1 MSAEQEENMPIGT
14 PFHPR
19 TSELCTSL
27 FYTDWAGYYTVS
39 SYDTSHEREYYA
51 LRNAAGLIDVS
62 PLYKYEVYGK
72 DAAAFLSRV
81 MAKDISNLEIGRCA
95 YLCWC
100 DDYGK
105 VLDDGTVFRLGGA
118 HFRVA
123 AAEPTFSW
131 LTRQSR
137 RFDVTIEDSTDRFGT
152 LSLQGPKSRDILKNV
167 SDADLDSV
175 PYFSLTKAKLDDV
188 DVVISRTGYTGDL
201 GYEVWVEREQA
212 LKVYDAIMAAGR
224 DYRIQPVGLDA
235 MDVTRIEAGYIM
247 NGVDYFSAN
256 TCLLESR
263 KSTPYELGLGWTVD
277 LNRDAFIGQDAL
289 KAEKAN
295 GSEWASVG
303 LVYDWSAFERLF
315 DEFGL
320 PPQLPGGAWR
330 TPIPVYDKKGAQVG
344 QATSGAWSAILKD
357 NLALATVKSAYAEP
371 GTVLQIEVTVE
382 YERRR
387 VPAIVTKTPFFDP
400 PRKKA

>member
-1 MSAEQEENMPIGT
+1 MSAP
-14 PFHPR
+14 
-19 TSELCTSL
+19 C
-27 FYTDWAGYYTVS
+27 
-39 SYDTSHEREYYA
+39 
-51 LRNAAGLIDVS
+51 
-62 PLYKYEVYGK
+62 YKYEVYGK

-105 VLDDGTVFRLGGA
+105 VLDDGTVFRLGDA

-303 LVYDWSAFERLF
+303 LVYDWPAFERLF

-357 NLALATVKSAYAEP
+357 NLALATVKSAYAKP

>member
-1 MSAEQEENMPIGT
+1 MPIGT

-39 SYDTSHEREYYA
+39 SYDTCHEREYYT

-62 PLYKYEVYGK
+62 PLFKYEVYGN

-81 MAKDISNLEIGRCA
+81 MVKDVSKLEVGRCA

-100 DDYGK
+100 DDQGK
-105 VLDDGTVFRLGGA
+105 VLDDGTVFRLDDTY
-118 HFRVA
+118 FRVA
-123 AAEPTFSW
+123 AAEPTLSW
-131 LTRQSR
+131 LMRQSR
-137 RFDVTIEDSTDRFGT
+137 RFDVTIEDSTDKIGT
-152 LSLQGPKSRDILKNV
+152 LSLQGPNSRHILKHV
-167 SDADLDSV
+167 SDADMDSLS
-175 PYFSLTKAKLDDV
+175 YFGLTRAKLDGV
-188 DVVISRTGYTGDL
+188 DVVISRTGFTGDL
-201 GYEVWVEREQA
+201 GYEVWVECDQGLE
-212 LKVYDAIMAAGR
+212 VYDAIMAGGR

-256 TCLLESR
+256 TCLIESR
-263 KSTPYELGLGWTVD
+263 KSTPYEIGLGWTVD

-295 GSEWASVG
+295 GSAWATIG
-303 LVYDWSAFERLF
+303 LVYDWPAFERLF

-330 TPIPVYDKKGAQVG
+330 TPVPVYNKEGKQVG
-344 QATSGAWSAILKD
+344 QGTSGAWSAILKD
-357 NLALATVKSAYAEP
+357 NLALATVKPAYAKP

-387 VPAIVTKTPFFDP
+387 VPATVTRTPFFDP

>member
-1 MSAEQEENMPIGT
+1 MPLGT

-27 FYTDWAGYYTVS
+27 FYKDWAGYYTVC
-39 SYDTSHEREYYA
+39 SYDTTHDREYYA

-62 PLYKYEVYGK
+62 PLFKYDVCGK
-72 DAAAFLSRV
+72 DATEFLSRV
-81 MAKDISNLEIGRCA
+81 MVKDVSKLKVGQCA

-105 VLDDGTVFRLGGA
+105 VLDDGTVFRLDDT
-118 HFRVA
+118 HYRVA
-123 AAEPTFSW
+123 AAEPTYSW
-131 LTRQSR
+131 LMRQTR
-137 RFDVTIEDSTDRFGT
+137 RFDVSIEDSTTRYGT
-152 LSLQGPKSRDILKNV
+152 LSLQGPTSRDILKNV
-167 SDADLDSV
+167 SDADLDSLR
-175 PYFSLTKAKLDDV
+175 YFALTKAKLDDV

-201 GYEVWVEREQA
+201 GYEVWVESGHA

-224 DYRIQPVGLDA
+224 DFRIQPVGLDA
-235 MDVTRIEAGYIM
+235 MDITRIEAGYIM

-256 TCLLESR
+256 TCLIESR
-263 KSTPYELGLGWTVD
+263 KSTPYEIGLGWAVD
-277 LNRDAFIGQDAL
+277 LDRAPFIGQEAL
-289 KAEKAN
+289 KVEKAR

-303 LVYDWSAFERLF
+303 LVYDWPAFERLF

-320 PPQLPGGAWR
+320 PPELPGGAWR
-330 TPIPVYDKKGAQVG
+330 SAIPLYSERGKQVG

-387 VPAIVTKTPFFDP
+387 VPAVVTKTPFFDP

>member
-1 MSAEQEENMPIGT
+1 MPIGT

-27 FYTDWAGYYTVS
+27 FYKDWAGYHTVC
-39 SYDTSHEREYYA
+39 SYDTCHEREYHA
-51 LRNAAGLIDVS
+51 LRSAAGLIDVS

-81 MAKDISNLEIGRCA
+81 MVRNVRNLDIGRCT

-100 DDYGK
+100 DDHGK
-105 VLDDGTVFRLGGA
+105 VLDDGTVSRLDDTY
-118 HFRVA
+118 FRVT
-123 AAEPTFSW
+123 AAEPTLSW
-131 LTRQSR
+131 LLRLSR
-137 RFDVTIEDSTDRFGT
+137 RFDVTIEDSTDSIGT
-152 LSLQGPKSRDILKNV
+152 LSLQGPNSREILKNAC
-167 SDADLDSV
+167 DADLSSLR
-175 PYFSLTKAKLDDV
+175 YFDLTKAKLDDV

-256 TCLLESR
+256 ACSIESR
-263 KSTPYELGLGWTVD
+263 KSTPYEIGLGWTVD
-277 LNRDAFIGQDAL
+277 LDRDPFIGQDAL

-295 GSEWASVG
+295 GSEWATVG
-303 LVYDWSAFERLF
+303 LVYDWPAFERLF
-315 DEFGL
+315 AEFGL

-330 TPIPVYDKKGAQVG
+330 TPVPVYNKKGLQVG
-344 QATSGAWSAILKD
+344 QGTSGAWSAILKD

-382 YERRR
+382 FERRR
-387 VPAIVTKTPFFDP
+387 VPAVVTKTPFFDP
-400 PRKKA
+400 PRKKS

>member
-1 MSAEQEENMPIGT
+1 MPIGT

-27 FYTDWAGYYTVS
+27 FFKDWAGYHTVC
-39 SYDTSHEREYYA
+39 SYDTCHEREYYA

-81 MAKDISNLEIGRCA
+81 MVRNVRNLDLGRCT

-100 DDYGK
+100 DDHGK
-105 VLDDGTVFRLGGA
+105 VLDDGTVSRLDDTY
-118 HFRVA
+118 FRVT
-123 AAEPTFSW
+123 AAEPTLSW
-131 LTRQSR
+131 LLRLSR
-137 RFDVTIEDSTDRFGT
+137 RFDVTIEDSTDKIGT
-152 LSLQGPKSRDILKNV
+152 LSLQGPNSRDILKNV
-167 SDADLDSV
+167 CDADMDGLR
-175 PYFSLTKAKLDDV
+175 YFDLTKAKLDDV

-201 GYEVWVEREQA
+201 GYEVWIEREQA
-212 LKVYDAIMAAGR
+212 LAVYDAIMAAGR

-256 TCLLESR
+256 TCSIESR
-263 KSTPYELGLGWTVD
+263 KSTPYEIGLGWTVD
-277 LNRDAFIGQDAL
+277 LDRDPFIGQDAL

-295 GSEWASVG
+295 GSKWATVG
-303 LVYDWSAFERLF
+303 LVYDWPAFERLF
-315 DEFGL
+315 AEFGL

-330 TPIPVYDKKGAQVG
+330 TPVPVYDKKGLQVG
-344 QATSGAWSAILKD
+344 QGTSGAWSAILKD
-357 NLALATVKSAYAEP
+357 NLALATVKSACAKP
-371 GTVLQIEVTVE
+371 GTILQIEVTVE
-382 YERRR
+382 FERRR
-387 VPAIVTKTPFFDP
+387 IPAVVTKTPFYDP

>member
-1 MSAEQEENMPIGT
+1 MPIGT
-14 PFHPR
+14 PFHRR

-27 FYTDWAGYYTVS
+27 FYKDWAGYYTVC
-39 SYDTSHEREYYA
+39 SYDTCHEREYYA

-62 PLYKYEVYGK
+62 PLHKYEVHGQ

-81 MAKDISNLEIGRCA
+81 MVRDISKLPVGRCT

-100 DDYGK
+100 DDHGK
-105 VLDDGTVFRLGGA
+105 VLDDGTVSRLDDTY
-118 HFRVA
+118 FRVT
-123 AAEPTFSW
+123 AAEPTYSW
-131 LTRQSR
+131 LMRQSR
-137 RFDVTIEDSTDRFGT
+137 RFDVTIEDSTDRLGT
-152 LSLQGPKSRDILKNV
+152 LSLQGPYSRDILKKV
-167 SDADLDSV
+167 SDANLDRLR
-175 PYFSLTKAKLDDV
+175 YFGLTQATLGGA

-212 LKVYDAIMAAGR
+212 LKVYDAIIAGGR

-256 TCLLESR
+256 SCAIESR
-263 KSTPYELGLGWTVD
+263 KSTPYEIGLGWTVD
-277 LNRDAFIGQDAL
+277 LDRDPFIGQDAL
-289 KAEKAN
+289 RAEKAN
-295 GSEWASVG
+295 GPVWATVG
-303 LVYDWSAFERLF
+303 LVYDWPEFERLF
-315 DEFGL
+315 AEFGL
-320 PPQLPGGAWR
+320 APELPGGAWR
-330 TPIPVYDKKGAQVG
+330 SPVPVYDRNGGQVG
-344 QATSGAWSAILKD
+344 KGTSGAWSAILKE
-357 NLALATVKSAYAEP
+357 NLALATVKSAHAEP

-382 YERRR
+382 FERRR

>member
-1 MSAEQEENMPIGT
+1 MPIGT

-19 TSELCTSL
+19 TSALCTSL
-27 FYTDWAGYYTVS
+27 FYKDWAGYYTVS
-39 SYDTSHEREYYA
+39 SYDTCHEREYYA
-51 LRNAAGLIDVS
+51 LRNAAGLIDLS
-62 PLYKYEVYGK
+62 PLFKYEVYGK
-72 DAAAFLSRV
+72 DAVAFLSRV
-81 MAKDISNLEIGRCA
+81 MAKDINKLEVGRCT

-105 VLDDGTVFRLGGA
+105 VLDDGTVFRLDDTY
-118 HFRVA
+118 FRIS
-123 AAEPTFSW
+123 AAEPTLSW
-131 LTRQSR
+131 LMRQSR
-137 RFDVTIEDSTDRFGT
+137 LFDVTIEDSSDRIGT
-152 LSLQGPKSRDILKNV
+152 LSLQGPTSRDILKNV
-167 SDADLDSV
+167 SDADLDALR
-175 PYFSLTKAKLDDV
+175 YFGLTNAKLDGV
-188 DVVISRTGYTGDL
+188 DVLISRTGYTGDL

-212 LKVYDAIMAAGR
+212 LKVYDAIMAGGR

-256 TCLLESR
+256 TCVIESR
-263 KSTPYELGLGWTVD
+263 KSSPYEIGLGWTVD
-277 LNRDAFIGQDAL
+277 LDRDPFIGQDAL

-295 GSEWASVG
+295 GSTWATVG
-303 LVYDWSAFERLF
+303 LVYDWPAFERLF
-315 DEFGL
+315 AEFGL
-320 PPQLPGGAWR
+320 PPELPGGAWR
-330 TPIPVYDKKGAQVG
+330 TPIPVYNQKGAQVG
-344 QATSGAWSAILKD
+344 QGTSGAWSAILKD

>member
-1 MSAEQEENMPIGT
+1 MPIGT

-27 FYTDWAGYYTVS
+27 FYKDWAGYYTVC
-39 SYDTSHEREYYA
+39 SYDTCHEREYYA

-62 PLYKYEVYGK
+62 PLFKYEVHGK

-81 MAKDISNLEIGRCA
+81 MVKDINKLKVGRCT

-100 DDYGK
+100 DDNGK
-105 VLDDGTVFRLGGA
+105 VLDDGTVSRIDDNY
-118 HFRVA
+118 FRVT

-131 LTRQSR
+131 LMRQSR
-137 RFDVTIEDSTDRFGT
+137 RFDVTIEDSTDEIGT
-152 LSLQGPKSRDILKNV
+152 LSLQGPTSRDILKNV
-167 SDADLDSV
+167 SDADLDTLS
-175 PYFSLTKAKLDDV
+175 YFGLTKAKLDDV
-188 DVVISRTGYTGDL
+188 DVVISRTGFTGDL
-201 GYEVWVEREQA
+201 GYEIWVERTQA
-212 LKVYDAIMAAGR
+212 LEVYDAIMAGGR

-247 NGVDYFSAN
+247 NGVDYFSSN
-256 TCLLESR
+256 TCAIESR
-263 KSTPYELGLGWTVD
+263 KSSPYEIGLGWAVD
-277 LNRDAFIGQDAL
+277 LDRDAFIGQNAL
-289 KAEKAN
+289 RAEKAN
-295 GSEWASVG
+295 GSRWATVG
-303 LVYDWSAFERLF
+303 LVYDWPTFERLF
-315 DEFGL
+315 AEFGL

-330 TPIPVYDKKGAQVG
+330 TAIPVYNQKGVQVG
-344 QATSGAWSAILKD
+344 HGTSGAWSAVLKD
-357 NLALATVKSAYAEP
+357 NLALATVKSAYSEP

>member
-1 MSAEQEENMPIGT
+1 MPIGT

-27 FYTDWAGYYTVS
+27 FYKDWAGYYTVC
-39 SYDTSHEREYYA
+39 SYDTTHDREYYA

-62 PLYKYEVYGK
+62 PLFKYEVYGK
-72 DAAAFLSRV
+72 DATELLSRV
-81 MAKDISNLEIGRCA
+81 MVKDVSKLKVGQAA

-105 VLDDGTVFRLGGA
+105 VLDDGTVFRLDDT
-118 HFRVA
+118 HYRVA
-123 AAEPTFSW
+123 AAEPTYSW
-131 LTRQSR
+131 LVRQSR
-137 RFDVTIEDSTDRFGT
+137 RFDVSIEDSSTRFGT
-152 LSLQGPKSRDILKNV
+152 LSLQGPTSRNILRSV
-167 SDADLDSV
+167 SDADLDSLR
-175 PYFSLTKAKLDDV
+175 YFTLTKAKLDDV

-201 GYEVWVEREQA
+201 GYEVWVESDQA

-224 DYRIQPVGLDA
+224 DFRIQPVGLDA
-235 MDVTRIEAGYIM
+235 MDITRIEAGYIM

-256 TCLLESR
+256 ACLIESR
-263 KSTPYELGLGWTVD
+263 KSTPYEIGLGWAVD
-277 LNRDAFIGQDAL
+277 LDRGPFIGQEAL
-289 KAEKAN
+289 KAEKAK
-295 GSEWASVG
+295 GQEWASVG
-303 LVYDWSAFERLF
+303 LVYDWPAFERLF
-315 DEFGL
+315 NEFGL
-320 PPQLPGGAWR
+320 PPELPGGAWR
-330 TPIPVYDKKGAQVG
+330 SAIPLYNERGKQVG

-357 NLALATVKSAYAEP
+357 NLALATVKSEYATP

-387 VPAIVTKTPFFDP
+387 VPAVVTKTPFFDP

>member
-1 MSAEQEENMPIGT
+1 MPVGT

-27 FYTDWAGYYTVS
+27 FYTDWAGYHTVT
-39 SYDTSHEREYYA
+39 SYDTCHEREYYA

-62 PLYKYEVYGK
+62 PLFKYEVYGK

-81 MAKDISNLEIGRCA
+81 MVKDIGKLELGRCT

-100 DDYGK
+100 DDHGK
-105 VLDDGTVFRLGGA
+105 VLDDGTVLRLDDTY
-118 HFRVA
+118 FRVT
-123 AAEPTFSW
+123 AAEPTYSW
-131 LTRQSR
+131 LMRLSR
-137 RFDVTIEDSTDRFGT
+137 GFDVTIEDSSARIGT
-152 LSLQGPKSRDILKNV
+152 LSLQGPNSRDILKNA
-167 SDADLDSV
+167 SDADMDCIR
-175 PYFSLTKAKLDDV
+175 YFGLTRAKLDGV
-188 DVVISRTGYTGDL
+188 DVVISRTGFTGDL
-201 GYEVWVEREQA
+201 GYEIWVDREQA
-212 LKVYDAIMAAGR
+212 LEVYDAIMAAGR

-256 TCLLESR
+256 TCLIESR
-263 KSTPYELGLGWTVD
+263 KSTPYEIGLGWTVD
-277 LNRDAFIGQDAL
+277 LDRDPFIGQDAL
-289 KAEKAN
+289 KAEKEN
-295 GSEWASVG
+295 GSVWATVG
-303 LVYDWSAFERLF
+303 LVYDWPAFERLF
-315 DEFGL
+315 NEFGL

-330 TPIPVYDKKGAQVG
+330 SAIPVYSKKGLQVG

-357 NLALATVKSAYAEP
+357 NLALATVKSAYAVP

>member
-1 MSAEQEENMPIGT
+1 MPIGT

-27 FYTDWAGYYTVS
+27 FYKDWAGYYTVC
-39 SYDTSHEREYYA
+39 SYDTCHEREYYA

-72 DAAAFLSRV
+72 DAAAFLARV
-81 MAKDISNLEIGRCA
+81 MVKNINELEVARCT

-100 DDYGK
+100 DDHGK
-105 VLDDGTVFRLGGA
+105 VLDDGTVSRLDDT
-118 HFRVA
+118 HFRVT
-123 AAEPTFSW
+123 AAEPTLSW
-131 LTRQSR
+131 LMRQSR
-137 RFDVTIEDSTDRFGT
+137 RFDVTIEDSTDRIGA
-152 LSLQGPKSRDILKNV
+152 LSLQGPMSREILKKV
-167 SDADLDSV
+167 SDADMDSLR
-175 PYFSLTKAKLDDV
+175 YFGLVRAKLDDV
-188 DVVISRTGYTGDL
+188 EVVISRTGYTGDL

-212 LKVYDAIMAAGR
+212 LEVYDAIMAGGR

-256 TCLLESR
+256 SCVIESR
-263 KSTPYELGLGWTVD
+263 KSTPYEIGLGWTVD
-277 LNRDAFIGQDAL
+277 LERDPFIGQDAL
-289 KAEKAN
+289 KAQKAT
-295 GSEWASVG
+295 GPAWRFVG
-303 LVYDWSAFERLF
+303 LVYEWHAFERLF
-315 DEFGL
+315 NEFGL

-330 TPIPVYDKKGAQVG
+330 TPVPVYNNKGLQVG

-371 GTVLQIEVTVE
+371 GTVMQIEVTVE
-382 YERRR
+382 FERRR
-387 VPAIVTKTPFFDP
+387 VPVIVTKTPFFDP

>member
-1 MSAEQEENMPIGT
+1 MPVGT
-14 PFHPR
+14 PFHQR

-27 FYTDWAGYYTVS
+27 FYKNWAGYYTVC
-39 SYDTSHEREYYA
+39 SYDTCHEREYYA
-51 LRNAAGLIDVS
+51 LRNTAGLIDVS
-62 PLYKYEVYGK
+62 PLFKYEVYGK

-81 MAKDISNLEIGRCA
+81 MVKDISKLDVGRCT

-100 DDYGK
+100 DDHGK
-105 VLDDGTVFRLGGA
+105 VLDDGTVSRLDDTY
-118 HFRVA
+118 FRVT

-131 LTRQSR
+131 LQRLSR
-137 RFDVTIEDSTDRFGT
+137 RFDVTIEDSTDRIGA
-152 LSLQGPKSRDILKNV
+152 LSLQGPNSRDILRSV
-167 SDADLDSV
+167 SDADLDGLR
-175 PYFSLTKAKLDDV
+175 YFGLTQAKLDDA

-201 GYEVWVEREQA
+201 GYEVWVERDPA
-212 LKVYDAIMAAGR
+212 LKVNDAIMTGGR

-256 TCLLESR
+256 TCLIESR
-263 KSTPYELGLGWTVD
+263 KSTPYEIGLGWTID
-277 LNRDAFIGQDAL
+277 LDRDPFIGQDAL
-289 KAEKAN
+289 KAEKES
-295 GSEWASVG
+295 GSVWATVG
-303 LVYDWSAFERLF
+303 LVYDWKSFERLF

-330 TPIPVYDKKGAQVG
+330 TPIPIHNNEGLQVG
-344 QATSGAWSAILKD
+344 QGTSGAWSAILKE
-357 NLALATVKSAYAEP
+357 NLALATVEASYAKP
-371 GTVLQIEVTVE
+371 GTIMQIEVTVE

-387 VPAIVTKTPFFDP
+387 VPVIVTKTPFFDP

>member
-1 MSAEQEENMPIGT
+1 MPIGT

-27 FYTDWAGYYTVS
+27 FFTDWAGYHTVS
-39 SYDTSHEREYYA
+39 SYDTCHEREYYA

-62 PLYKYEVYGK
+62 PLFKYEVYGK

-81 MAKDISNLEIGRCA
+81 MVKDISKLEIGRCT

-100 DDYGK
+100 DDDGK
-105 VLDDGTVFRLGGA
+105 VLDDGTVSRLEDTY
-118 HFRVA
+118 FRVT
-123 AAEPTFSW
+123 AAEPTLSW
-131 LTRQSR
+131 LMRHSR
-137 RFDVTIEDSTDRFGT
+137 RFDVTIEDSTDRVGA
-152 LSLQGPKSRDILKNV
+152 LSLQGPNSREILKKV
-167 SDADLDSV
+167 SDADIDSLR
-175 PYFSLTKAKLDDV
+175 YFALTKAKV
-188 DVVISRTGYTGDL
+188 DGVELVISRTGFTGDL
-201 GYEVWVEREQA
+201 GYEIWVEREQA
-212 LKVYDAIMAAGR
+212 LQVYDAIMAGGR

-256 TCLLESR
+256 TCLIESR
-263 KSTPYELGLGWTVD
+263 KSTPYEIGLGWTVD
-277 LNRDAFIGQDAL
+277 LNRKAFIGQDAL
-289 KAEKAN
+289 KAEKAS
-295 GSEWASVG
+295 GSAWATVG
-303 LVYDWSAFERLF
+303 LVYDWPAFERLF

-330 TPIPVYDKKGAQVG
+330 TPVPVYDRKGLQVG
-344 QATSGAWSAILKD
+344 QGTSGAWSAMLKD
-357 NLALATVKSAYAEP
+357 NLALATVKPAYAEP
-371 GTVLQIEVTVE
+371 GAVLQIEVTVE

-387 VPAIVTKTPFFDP
+387 VPAIITKTPFFDP

>member
-1 MSAEQEENMPIGT
+1 MPIGT

-27 FYTDWAGYYTVS
+27 FYKDWAGYYTVC
-39 SYDTSHEREYYA
+39 SYDTCHEREYYA

-62 PLYKYEVYGK
+62 PLFKYEVHGK

-81 MAKDISNLEIGRCA
+81 MVKDINELEVGRCS

-100 DDYGK
+100 DDKGK
-105 VLDDGTVFRLGGA
+105 VLDDGTVFRIDDT

-123 AAEPTFSW
+123 AAEPTLSW
-131 LTRQSR
+131 LMRQSR
-137 RFDVTIEDSTDRFGT
+137 RFDVTIKDSSDEIGT
-152 LSLQGPKSRDILKNV
+152 LSLQGPTSRDILKNV
-167 SDADLDSV
+167 SDADLDALR
-175 PYFSLTKAKLDDV
+175 YFSLTKAKLDGV
-188 DVVISRTGYTGDL
+188 DVIISRTGFTGDL
-201 GYEVWVEREQA
+201 GYEIWVERAQA
-212 LKVYDAIMAAGR
+212 LEVYDAIMAAGR

-247 NGVDYFSAN
+247 NGVDYFSSN
-256 TCLLESR
+256 TCAIESR
-263 KSTPYELGLGWTVD
+263 KSSPYEIGLGWAVD
-277 LNRDAFIGQDAL
+277 LDRDPFIGQDAL
-289 KAEKAN
+289 KAEKAK
-295 GSEWASVG
+295 GSAWATVG
-303 LVYDWSAFERLF
+303 LVYDWPAFERLF
-315 DEFGL
+315 AEFGL
-320 PPQLPGGAWR
+320 PPQLPGGVWR
-330 TPIPVYDKKGAQVG
+330 TPIPVYNQKGVQVG
-344 QATSGAWSAILKD
+344 QGTSGAWSAVLKD
-357 NLALATVKSAYAEP
+357 NLALATIQSAYAEP

>member
-1 MSAEQEENMPIGT
+1 MPIGT
-14 PFHPR
+14 PFHTR

-27 FYTDWAGYYTVS
+27 FYKDWSGYYTVC
-39 SYDTSHEREYYA
+39 SYDTTHDREYYA

-62 PLYKYEVYGK
+62 PLFKYEVVGK
-72 DAAAFLSRV
+72 DAAEFLSRV
-81 MAKDISNLEIGRCA
+81 MVKDITKLEIGQAA

-105 VLDDGTVFRLGGA
+105 VLDDGTIFRLGDT
-118 HFRVA
+118 HYRVA
-123 AAEPTFSW
+123 AAEPTYAW
-131 LTRQSR
+131 LLRQSR
-137 RFDVTIEDSTDRFGT
+137 RFDVTIEDSSTRFGT
-152 LSLQGPKSRDILKNV
+152 LSLQGPNARKILKNI
-167 SDADLDSV
+167 SDAGLDDL
-175 PYFSLTKAKLDDV
+175 PYFALTNAKLDDV

-201 GYEVWVEREQA
+201 GYEVWVESDDA
-212 LKVYDAIMAAGR
+212 IKVYDAIMAAGR

-235 MDVTRIEAGYIM
+235 MDITRIEAGYIM

-256 TCLLESR
+256 ACLIESR
-263 KSTPYELGLGWTVD
+263 KSSPFEIGLGWTVD
-277 LNRDAFIGQDAL
+277 LDRGPFIGQAAL
-289 KAEKAN
+289 KAEKAQ

-303 LVYDWSAFERLF
+303 LVYDWPAFERLF
-315 DEFGL
+315 NEFGL
-320 PPQLPGGAWR
+320 PPELPGGAWR
-330 TPIPVYDKKGAQVG
+330 SAIPLYSERGKQVG

-357 NLALATVKSAYAEP
+357 NLALATVKSEYAKP

-387 VPAIVTKTPFFDP
+387 VPAVVTKTPFFDP

>member
-1 MSAEQEENMPIGT
+1 MPIGT
-14 PFHPR
+14 PFHAR

-27 FYTDWAGYYTVS
+27 FYKDWAGYYTVC
-39 SYDTSHEREYYA
+39 SYDTGHEREYYA

-62 PLYKYEVYGK
+62 PLFKYDVSGK
-72 DAAAFLSRV
+72 DAAEFLSRV
-81 MAKDISNLEIGRCA
+81 MAKDVSKLKVGQCA

-100 DDYGK
+100 DDHGK
-105 VLDDGTVFRLGGA
+105 VLDDGTVFRLDDT
-118 HFRVA
+118 HYRVA
-123 AAEPTFSW
+123 AAEPTYSW

-137 RFDVTIEDSTDRFGT
+137 RFDVSIEDSTTRFGT
-152 LSLQGPKSRDILKNV
+152 LSLQGPKSRDILKKV
-167 SDADLDSV
+167 SDADLDEL
-175 PYFSLTKAKLDDV
+175 PYFEMTKAKLEDV

-201 GYEVWVEREQA
+201 GYEVWVERDQA

-224 DYRIQPVGLDA
+224 DFRIQPVGLDA
-235 MDVTRIEAGYIM
+235 MDIARIEAGYIM
-247 NGVDYFSAN
+247 NGVDYHSAN
-256 TCLLESR
+256 SCLIESR
-263 KSTPYELGLGWTVD
+263 KSSPYEIGLGWSVD
-277 LNRDAFIGQDAL
+277 LDRAPFIGQAAL
-289 KAEKAN
+289 KAEKAR

-330 TPIPVYDKKGAQVG
+330 TPIPVYDEKGKQVG

-357 NLALATVKSAYAEP
+357 NLALATVKSACAKP

>member
-1 MSAEQEENMPIGT
+1 MPIGT

-27 FYTDWAGYYTVS
+27 FYKDWAGYHTVC
-39 SYDTSHEREYYA
+39 SYDTCHEREYYA

-81 MAKDISNLEIGRCA
+81 MARNINNLEVGRCT
-95 YLCWC
+95 YVCWC
-100 DDYGK
+100 DDHGK
-105 VLDDGTVFRLGGA
+105 VLDDGTVSRLDDTY
-118 HFRVA
+118 FRVT
-123 AAEPTFSW
+123 AAEPTLSW
-131 LTRQSR
+131 LLRLSR
-137 RFDVTIEDSTDRFGT
+137 GFDVTIEDSTDRIGT
-152 LSLQGPKSRDILKNV
+152 LSLQGPNSREILKNIC
-167 SDADLDSV
+167 DADMDGLRYFGLTNASLDG
-175 PYFSLTKAKLDDV
+175 V

-256 TCLLESR
+256 ACSIESR
-263 KSTPYELGLGWTVD
+263 KSTPYEIGLGWTVD
-277 LNRDAFIGQDAL
+277 LDRDPFIGQDAL

-295 GSEWASVG
+295 GSEWATVG
-303 LVYDWSAFERLF
+303 LVYDWPAFERLF
-315 DEFGL
+315 AEFGL

-330 TPIPVYDKKGAQVG
+330 TPVPVYNKKGLQVG
-344 QATSGAWSAILKD
+344 QGTSGAWSAILKD
-357 NLALATVKSAYAEP
+357 NLALATVKSGYTTP
-371 GTVLQIEVTVE
+371 GTTLKIEVTVE
-382 YERRR
+382 FERRR
-387 VPAIVTKTPFFDP
+387 VPAVVTKTPFFDP

>member
-1 MSAEQEENMPIGT
+1 MPIGT

-27 FYTDWAGYYTVS
+27 FYKDWAGYHTVC
-39 SYDTSHEREYYA
+39 SYDTCHEREYYA

-81 MAKDISNLEIGRCA
+81 MVRNVRNLDLGRCT

-100 DDYGK
+100 DDHGK
-105 VLDDGTVFRLGGA
+105 VLDDGTVSRLDDTY
-118 HFRVA
+118 FRVT
-123 AAEPTFSW
+123 AAEPTLSW
-131 LTRQSR
+131 LLRLSR
-137 RFDVTIEDSTDRFGT
+137 RFDVTIEDSTDRIGT
-152 LSLQGPKSRDILKNV
+152 LSLQGPNSREILKNV
-167 SDADLDSV
+167 CDADMDNLR
-175 PYFSLTKAKLDDV
+175 YFDLTRAKLDGV

-201 GYEVWVEREQA
+201 GYEIWVEREQA
-212 LKVYDAIMAAGR
+212 LNVYDAVMAAGR

-256 TCLLESR
+256 ACSIESR
-263 KSTPYELGLGWTVD
+263 KSSPYEIGLGWTVD
-277 LNRDAFIGQDAL
+277 LDRDPFIGQDAL

-295 GSEWASVG
+295 GSEWATVG
-303 LVYDWSAFERLF
+303 LVYDWPAFERLF
-315 DEFGL
+315 AEFGL

-330 TPIPVYDKKGAQVG
+330 TPVPVYNKKGLQVG
-344 QATSGAWSAILKD
+344 QGTSGAWSAILKD
-357 NLALATVKSAYAEP
+357 NLALATVKSAYAKP
-371 GTVLQIEVTVE
+371 GTILQIEVTVE
-382 YERRR
+382 FERRR
-387 VPAIVTKTPFFDP
+387 VPAVVTKTPFYDP

>member
-1 MSAEQEENMPIGT
+1 MPIGT

-27 FYTDWAGYYTVS
+27 FFTDWAGYHTVS
-39 SYDTSHEREYYA
+39 SYDTCYEREYYA

-62 PLYKYEVYGK
+62 PLFKYEVYGK
-72 DAAAFLSRV
+72 DAASFLSRV
-81 MAKDISNLEIGRCA
+81 MVKDISKLEIGRCT

-100 DDYGK
+100 DDDGK
-105 VLDDGTVFRLGGA
+105 VLDDGTVSRLDDTY
-118 HFRVA
+118 FRVT

-137 RFDVTIEDSTDRFGT
+137 RFEVTIEDSTDNIGT
-152 LSLQGPKSRDILKNV
+152 LSLQGPTSRDILKNV
-167 SDADLDSV
+167 SDADLDALR
-175 PYFSLTKAKLDDV
+175 YFGLTKAKLDGV

-201 GYEVWVEREQA
+201 GYEIWVEREKA
-212 LKVYDAIMAAGR
+212 LKVYDAITAGGR

-256 TCLLESR
+256 TCAIESR
-263 KSTPYELGLGWTVD
+263 KSSPYEIGLGWTVD
-277 LNRDAFIGQDAL
+277 LDRDPFIGQDAL

-295 GSEWASVG
+295 GSPWATVG
-303 LVYDWSAFERLF
+303 LVYDWPAFERLF
-315 DEFGL
+315 AEFGL

-330 TPIPVYDKKGAQVG
+330 TPIPVYNQKRVQVG
-344 QATSGAWSAILKD
+344 QGTSGAWSAILKD

-371 GTVLQIEVTVE
+371 GTALQIEVTVE
-382 YERRR
+382 YERRC